1 MIIISNRQIY
11 LFKRLEILRYLLSF
25 FKNSKGLYFCLTFQR
40 MLPQFDNTEIA
51 FRYKTSK
58 DLKQAQFLFSSMG
71 SQALTS
77 IGIQLT
83 TFALKLRLP
92 IEGVIKR
99 TIFRQFCGGETMQE
113 AAQTADILDQ
123 YGVGIILDYGVE
135 GKDDEAEYD
144 KAVPEFIKAI
154 QYAASQK
161 NIPFVSV
168 KVTGF
173 SRFALMERVHNR
185 EELSQAEKEEWARVG
200 SRIAQIG
207 AAAAQY
213 KVMLLVDAEETW
225 IQDAVNDLI
234 DPLMEKYNQ
243 EEAIIFN
250 TFQLYCHGTLPYL
263 KQMYNDAKSKGYI
276 LGAKLVRGAYM
287 EKERKRAAEMNYP
300 SPIQPNKV
308 ATDHDYDEAVHFCLE
323 HLSNISLFI
332 GTHNEQS
339 CLLAAKYMDEHGLQ
353 HNHPRVYFSQ
363 LFGMSDNIS
372 FNMANAGF
380 HVAKYLP
387 YGPVR
392 DVMPYLMRR
401 AQENTSV
408 AGQTGRELLLI
419 NKELKRRKG

>member
-1 MIIISNRQIY
+1 
-11 LFKRLEILRYLLSF
+11 
-25 FKNSKGLYFCLTFQR
+25 

-51 FRYKTSK
+51 FRYKNSK

-77 IGIQLT
+77 IGIKLT
-83 TFALKLRLP
+83 TLALNLRLP
-92 IEGVIKR
+92 IEGIIKR

-113 AAQTADILDQ
+113 AAQTADTLDK

-135 GKDDEAEYD
+135 GKENEVEYD

-173 SRFALMERVHNR
+173 ARFALMEQVHNR
-185 EELSQAEKEEWARVG
+185 VELSQAEKEEWARVG
-200 SRIAQIG
+200 NRIAQIG
-207 AAAAQY
+207 AAAHQY

-263 KQMYNDAKSKGYI
+263 KQMYNEAKSKGYI

-287 EKERKRAAEMNYP
+287 EKERARAAEMNYP

-308 ATDHDYDEAVHFCLE
+308 ATDHDYDESVHFCLE

-419 NKELKRRKG
+419 NKELKRRKS